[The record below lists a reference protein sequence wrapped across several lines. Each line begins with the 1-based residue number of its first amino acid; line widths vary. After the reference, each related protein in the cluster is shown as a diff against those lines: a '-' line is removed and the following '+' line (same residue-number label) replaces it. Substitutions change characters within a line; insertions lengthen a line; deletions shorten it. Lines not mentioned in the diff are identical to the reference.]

1 MSKCLIVGNLMRR
14 ISSYF
19 QVMKEKKEA
28 HRRYRESLE
37 AEERNRNNAAA
48 FSPGIDESTFV
59 FVEGA
64 EAASLT
70 AKSTNLGSGDVGTRK
85 PANSKCF
92 DYIFLH
98 RSR

>member
-1 MSKCLIVGNLMRR
+1 
-14 ISSYF
+14 
-19 QVMKEKKEA
+19 MKEKKEA

-64 EAASLT
+64 EAVPLT
-70 AKSTNLGSGDVGTRK
+70 AKSTNVGSGDIGVKR

-92 DYIFLH
+92 GYIFLH